1 MITITTTGVVIKI
14 QPANKPYK
22 YIKGEERKI
31 EGTQGNTPNKI
42 KTLRQLVK
50 ITGKNWKLNQL
61 NSGFKRLF

>member
-42 KTLRQLVK
+42 KTLRQL
-50 ITGKNWKLNQL
+50 TRENNT
-61 NSGFKRLF
+61 